1 MSYLV
6 EKPSECG
13 GNNPPAG
20 GQYYES
26 DNAEL
31 VRRNRPPVDI
41 FPQYSRL
48 SGIRRPLYVLRE
60 VVNMSVEVSMR
71 DDHKAAKRECLL
83 AKDTKLR
90 RFRQ

>member
-6 EKPSECG
+6 EKPLECW

-48 SGIRRPLYVLRE
+48 AGIRGPLYVLRE
-60 VVNMSVEVSMR
+60 VVNMSEVSMR
-71 DDHKAAKRECLL
+71 DDHKGSQEGVLTR
-83 AKDTKLR
+83 
-90 RFRQ
+90 